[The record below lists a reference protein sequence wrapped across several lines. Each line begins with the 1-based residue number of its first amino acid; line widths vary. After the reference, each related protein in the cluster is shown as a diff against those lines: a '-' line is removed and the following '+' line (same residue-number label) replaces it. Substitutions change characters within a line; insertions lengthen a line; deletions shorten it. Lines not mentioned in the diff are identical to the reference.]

1 MAFIEWMQANYG
13 DMLKILGGLI
23 GTGTVITGL
32 FSGERA
38 TGVKAIL
45 LKIASILS
53 AVSPIETRGS
63 LSVPLTTINIGSKE
77 PVE

>member
-1 MAFIEWMQANYG
+1 MAFIEWMQLHYG
-13 DMLKILGGLI
+13 DILTILGGFI
-23 GTGTVITGL
+23 GAGTVITGF

-53 AVSPIETRGS
+53 AVSPIEVRGS